1 MATDKILE
9 KFDNKSFSK
18 IYLLETEEEVFK
30 DEFLK
35 KLKEKVSTPEFNWN
49 IYYAEDANSEELL
62 QCILSLPFLA
72 QLKVVVIKNASQLSS
87 KIIGQLSK
95 NIDKIPSTNCLVLL
109 DSKFPA
115 SLKKFASEDKQI
127 ISFGK
132 TTQSKMREWALNYL
146 KEHNKTIDFDALS
159 LLLENAGLNF
169 SFLARELDK
178 LILYVQ
184 NKNRIVIEDAKKIGT
199 EAKTY
204 DIFELID
211 DISKKNTQC
220 SLNALRGLLLDGIS
234 PQQIIGMLRWQFS
247 NLWKVKALI
256 SKGINNYNALEQA
269 KVPYFKRNEFLAHIK
284 KFTWDDLRSYF
295 NLLLDTDMRIKR
307 GGEPIL
313 TMELLLIKITK

>member
-1 MATDKILE
+1 MKIEQVLG
-9 KFDNKSFSK
+9 KFENKSFSK

-72 QLKVVVIKNASQLSS
+72 QLKVAVIKNASQLSS
-87 KIIGQLSK
+87 KIIVQLSK

-115 SLKKFASEDKQI
+115 SLRNLVSEEQTL
-127 ISFGK
+127 SFGK
-132 TTQSKMREWALNYL
+132 TTQSKMREWALKYL
-146 KEHNKTIDFDALS
+146 KAHYKTIDSDALS
-159 LLLENAGLNF
+159 LLLGNAGLNF

-211 DISKKNTQC
+211 NISKKNTQC

-247 NLWKVKALI
+247 NLWKVKSLI
-256 SKGINNYNALEQA
+256 SKGINSYNALEQA